1 MKNKKSLYA
10 IISLLSVVLV
20 VSTVAYFSRDLIVEN
35 RLSTAKY
42 DTTIDEEFIP
52 TDKWAPGVKITK
64 RVTVKNIGNVAVVVR
79 AKLTELWQRSE
90 NIIEYNNPDNILSP
104 KGSVLANTFITEDG
118 IEHETVIKQFVNDMV
133 YEYDNVKNNLDA
145 YRNKWIHYGD
155 YYYYLGTIA
164 GNMSSNGLLE
174 SVMMNP
180 LLDSVVSGSHTVV
193 EANELGQKTV
203 TKNYTYG
210 KYGYDSADYTLS
222 VEAQT
227 VQASKEAILDA
238 FGNDLL
244 AMYVANNFATVK

>member
-10 IISLLSVVLV
+10 IITLLSVVLV
-20 VSTVAYFSRDLIVEN
+20 VSTVAYFSKDLIVEN

-42 DTTIDEEFIP
+42 DTTIDEKFIP
-52 TDKWAPGVKITK
+52 TDKWAPGVEISKK
-64 RVTVKNIGNVAVVVR
+64 VTVKNRGNVDVVVR

-90 NIIEYNNPDNILSP
+90 NIVDYNNPDNILSP
-104 KGSVLANTFITEDG
+104 KGSVLENTFIAEDG
-118 IEHETVIKQFVNDMV
+118 AKHDAAIKKFVSGMV

-145 YRNKWIHYGD
+145 YRNKWIHYGN
-155 YYYYLGTIA
+155 YYYYLGTI
-164 GNMSSNGLLE
+164 GSDMSSNGLLE

-180 LLDSVVSGSHTVV
+180 LLDSIISGTHTVV
-193 EANELGQKTV
+193 EENEFGQKTV

-222 VEAQT
+222 IEAQT
-227 VQASKEAILDA
+227 VQASKEAILDV

-244 AMYVANNFATVK
+244 AIYVANNFATVK